1 MNMKKTFGI
10 LILILCVFFIIKK
23 IYQLPEKLDVKRIN
37 KLYYAGEFEKAKNE
51 LEAHIKTYSG
61 SSQSWTYLGL
71 VKLELNDTLGAEL
84 AYRKGFELDKEND
97 KAIVGLGIIERMKGN
112 YAKARQYYESAMA
125 INPNNPDCYASLLIL
140 EIKNKNYSKA
150 VELGEKARGL
160 SLTKT
165 RPGILGNLVIAYHL
179 NHQIKERDNAL
190 AELQKMNYPDIK
202 YTEMIINN
210 ELDVND
216 FL

>member
-1 MNMKKTFGI
+1 MKKIFGI
-10 LILILCVFFIIKK
+10 LILVLCVFFIGKK

-37 KLYYAGEFEKAKNE
+37 KLYYAKEFEKAKKE
-51 LEAHIKTYSG
+51 LKAHIKLYPG

-71 VKLELNDTLGAEL
+71 INLELNDTIGAEV
-84 AYRKGFELDKEND
+84 AYKKGLELDKQND
-97 KAIVGLGIIERMKGN
+97 KAIVGLGIVERMKGN
-112 YAKARQYYESAMA
+112 YVKARAYYENAIA
-125 INPNNPDCYASLLIL
+125 INPYNPDCYASLLIL

-160 SLTKT
+160 DLIKT

-202 YTEMIINN
+202 YTKMIINN

>member
-1 MNMKKTFGI
+1 MKKIFSI
-10 LILILCVFFIIKK
+10 LILILGLFFLIKK
-23 IYQLPEKLDVKRIN
+23 IYQFPEKRDIERIN
-37 KLYYAGEFEKAKNE
+37 KLYYSGEFEKAKNE
-51 LEAHIKTYSG
+51 LEVHIRTYPG

-71 VKLELNDTLGAEL
+71 VKLELNDAVGAEL
-84 AYRKGFELDKEND
+84 AYRKGFELDKQND

-112 YAKARQYYESAMA
+112 YAKARQYYENAMA
-125 INPNNPDCYASLLIL
+125 INPNNADCYASLLIL

-179 NHQIKERDNAL
+179 NHQIRERDQAL
-190 AELQKMNYPDIK
+190 AELKKMNYADIK
-202 YTEMIINN
+202 YIEMMING
-210 ELDVND
+210 EIDVND
-216 FL
+216 FI